1 MNRCTLFIASIAL
14 VFATT
19 AKTNAQSIA
28 PQDLERLKKMED
40 SLVVTADSMYAAFL
54 PDTRLGYCER
64 FVKQLVRALK
74 IENSYLY
81 GFDSLKQVINILHP
95 DDNAFRMFNWAIE
108 SGNIPKRY
116 YGAIQFPQP
125 KLKLI
130 GLNDYTE
137 QLDRGLEDSL
147 LTGGKWF
154 GALYYRIMLQVVN
167 GKKVYT
173 CFGLNTASPISNRKV
188 LDPMHFDEKTGGVI
202 FGHPIFAVASRSNS
216 QQKVLRFVLEYKKSV
231 SATMNWN
238 LERQMIIFDHLESLS
253 NDPTRRYTYVPTGQ
267 YDGLIWADNLWHVK
281 KGVMQVTI
289 LEDGQAPDE

>member
-1 MNRCTLFIASIAL
+1 MNRCTLFIASITL
-14 VFATT
+14 VFANT
-19 AKTNAQSIA
+19 ANTNAQSIA

-64 FVKQLVRALK
+64 FVKQLVRTLK
-74 IENSYLY
+74 IENSYQY
-81 GFDSLKQVINILHP
+81 GFDSLKQVINILP
-95 DDNAFRMFNWAIE
+95 SGDNAFRMFNWAIE
-108 SGNIPKRY
+108 AGSIPKRY
-116 YGAIQFPQP
+116 YGAIQMPQP

-137 QLDRGLEDSL
+137 QLDRGLEDSV

-154 GALYYRIMLQVVN
+154 GALYYRIMPQLVN
-167 GKKVYT
+167 GKKMYI
-173 CFGLNTASPISNRKV
+173 CFGLNNAGLISNRKI
-188 LDPMHFDEKTGGVI
+188 LDPMYFDEKTGGVAFGAPI
-202 FGHPIFAVASRSNS
+202 FGVGSRANP
-216 QQKVLRFVLEYKKSV
+216 QQKVVRFVLEYKKSV
-231 SATMNWN
+231 SATLNWN
-238 LERQMIIFDHLESLS
+238 EERQMIVFDHLESLS

-267 YDGLIWADNLWHVK
+267 YDGLIWADNLWHVR